1 MTFAEADAQYEV
13 LQQQYLAGAL
23 DEEQFDERLHQLMV
37 LDEAGLWWAKSREN
51 GLWHYYDPSSGDW
64 IAAAP
69 PSNTPALPPPA
80 SLPST
85 TAAEPQAKRPK
96 AAEPRHAEAKPAA
109 TGMGESDLPRWAA
122 VKPAVS
128 ASPAATGATAAA
140 PAGRSSTE
148 AVLPSTS
155 QGAPATS
162 SYNARDFGP
171 IAELTGGM
179 KVLFYILALL
189 LPVLGLILYFVYR
202 NKPAQADRTAA
213 RAFLILGI
221 ASIVFSCV
229 CSTTFF
235 LLESTLLGTGT
246 RP

>member
-96 AAEPRHAEAKPAA
+96 AAEPRPAEAKPAA

-128 ASPAATGATAAA
+128 ASPAATAATAAA